1 MTTEAK
7 TSPGKTTVPRRAAF
21 RLICTASLCLSAV
34 PALAQSAPADTVI
47 PEAIAAAAPAPVTA
61 TSTAPAAAQPATAK
75 PATAAQAQAPAR
87 SKADAAATA
96 TLAALLPHLAA
107 NDTIPLMDRSAMF
120 AGDISRLLA
129 NYDVSQAPLREG
141 VVPGGDKV
149 QSVLKRAMALLGTPY
164 RWGGEDTEGF
174 DCSGLVGYVFRTAL
188 GIELPRVSREMA
200 REANAELIKD
210 RDALA
215 PGDLVFFGR
224 KGRVDHVGLYVGEG
238 RFLHAPSRGKD
249 VRVDT
254 LASGYWSAKF
264 LQARRVAM

>member
-34 PALAQSAPADTVI
+34 PALAQSAPADSVI
-47 PEAIAAAAPAPVTA
+47 PEAIATVAPAQVTA
-61 TSTAPAAAQPATAK
+61 AGTTPSTTQPATAK
-75 PATAAQAQAPAR
+75 PAAAQTPATAR

-200 REANAELIKD
+200 HEANAELIKD

-254 LASGYWSAKF
+254 LTSGYWGEKF
-264 LQARRVAM
+264 VQARRVAM